1 MTSYLFALVDGGGTV
16 PPELGAVRRLVERG
30 HRVEVLA
37 EDSMIDDVSAAG
49 AVFRSWTRAVNR
61 PDRAPE
67 NDPFR
72 DWEIRSPLQLFS
84 RMLDGV
90 LAGPAPD
97 YAADLTAVLR
107 EYRPDVAVCSFFA
120 IGAMVAAEA
129 AGIPCY
135 VLMANIYGLPAPG
148 MPPLGLGAQPAT
160 GPLTRIRDRVV
171 TALVRRQ
178 WNKGLARINQ
188 LRKSYGLN
196 PIDDFWDQVRH
207 ADKVLVLTSAAF
219 DFPAQLPPSV
229 RYVGPVL
236 DDPAWAAHEPWTPP
250 PGDSP
255 MVLVAMSSTFQDHLD
270 VLQRCIEGLASLPVR
285 GLVTT
290 GQAISPT
297 DLRAAPRVT
306 VVASAPHS
314 EVLDHAAVVLT
325 HGGHG
330 TVVRALAAGVPM
342 VVMPQGRDQPDNA
355 VRVVTRGA
363 GIAISKSAAPDE
375 IAKAVQGV
383 LDDGAFRTAADRL
396 GEAIRSDAAAGSLV
410 AELEAAPT
418 IRPVTP

>member
-1 MTSYLFALVDGGGTV
+1 M
-16 PPELGAVRRLVERG
+16 
-30 HRVEVLA
+30 
-37 EDSMIDDVSAAG
+37 
-49 AVFRSWTRAVNR
+49 
-61 PDRAPE
+61 
-67 NDPFR
+67 
-72 DWEIRSPLQLFS
+72 
-84 RMLDGV
+84 
-90 LAGPAPD
+90 
-97 YAADLTAVLR
+97 
-107 EYRPDVAVCSFFA
+107 
-120 IGAMVAAEA
+120 
-129 AGIPCY
+129 
-135 VLMANIYGLPAPG
+135 
-148 MPPLGLGAQPAT
+148 
-160 GPLTRIRDRVV
+160 
-171 TALVRRQ
+171 
-178 WNKGLARINQ
+178 
-188 LRKSYGLN
+188 KSYGLN

-236 DDPAWAAHEPWTPP
+236 DDPAWAADETWTPP

-255 MVLVAMSSTFQDHLD
+255 LVLVAMSSTFQDHLD
-270 VLQRCIEGLASLPVR
+270 VLQRCIDGLASLPVR

-290 GQAISPT
+290 GQAISPAE
-297 DLRAAPRVT
+297 LRAAPRVT

-355 VRVVTRGA
+355 VRVVARGA
-363 GIAISKSAAPDE
+363 GIAISQSAAPDE
-375 IAKAVQGV
+375 IAKAVQRV

-396 GEAIRSDAAAGSLV
+396 GEAIRSDAAAVSLV